1 MKAVAKAPEPV
12 ASQAAATSAAT
23 ASAPAPLLTD
33 VNQPVGKPSTEM
45 ALALEDANA
54 QLGQVTEMNHRLKL
68 RLQSLTEE
76 VETLKAQLQDQT
88 ALQKRLPSSRPSRFR
103 RWHRPPSPS
112 RTG

>member
-1 MKAVAKAPEPV
+1 M
-12 ASQAAATSAAT
+12 
-23 ASAPAPLLTD
+23 
-33 VNQPVGKPSTEM
+33 GKPATEM

-88 ALQKRLPSSRPSRFR
+88 ALQKRLPSSRPNRSRQ
-103 RWHRPPSPS
+103 WQPSLS
-112 RTG
+112 LRKTG